1 MLGLPFLR
9 GKILRINY
17 EHPSVEILELMR
29 LTKSFTGYEIGVPL
43 IYGAMM
49 VVERDIYLALK
60 VTIDIFIFMLMV
72 SLIFVTTIGFDK
84 FFNEEEEEKEEGSSR
99 TIES

>member
-1 MLGLPFLR
+1 M
-9 GKILRINY
+9 RINY
-17 EHPSVEILELMR
+17 EHPSIEILELMR
-29 LTKSFTGYEIGVPL
+29 LTKSFTGYEIGVPF
-43 IYGAMM
+43 IYNEKL

-84 FFNEEEEEKEEGSSR
+84 FFNEDEEDKEEGSSR
-99 TIES
+99 AIEN